1 MELILSY
8 SGLLLDGAKITVMV
22 SALSMLLAMVIGL
35 GAAMAKLSGSRALRW
50 LAEGYTGFIRGV
62 PELVLLLL
70 IFYGVP
76 TLIQSI
82 VEGLGNPDFRMS
94 VEPFS
99 FGIVTIGVIY
109 GGYATEVFRGAMQ
122 TVPKGQLE
130 AGYATGM
137 TRRQVFLRIMLPQLW
152 RFAIPGLGNVW
163 LVLQKATALMAII
176 NVQELMRSAQI
187 AAGATKEPFTFYFAA
202 SLIFLLITTISMI
215 ALRYAE
221 RYANRGIR
229 RAA

>member
-1 MELILSY
+1 MEQISAY
-8 SGLLLDGAKITVMV
+8 SGLLLDGAKVTVMV
-22 SALSMLLAMVIGL
+22 SVLAMLLAMIIGM
-35 GAAMAKLSGSRALRW
+35 AVAMAKLSDSRGLRW

-82 VEGLGNPDFRMS
+82 VEKLGDPDFRLA

-122 TVPKGQLE
+122 TVPRGQLE
-130 AGYATGM
+130 AGLAIGM
-137 TRRQVFLRIMLPQLW
+137 TRAQVFFRILVPQLW

-163 LVLQKATALMAII
+163 LVLQKATALMALI
-176 NVQELMRSAQI
+176 NVEELMRQTQV
-187 AAGATKEPFTFYFAA
+187 AAGATKEPFTFYLVA
-202 SLIFLLITTISMI
+202 SFIYLLITSVSMLG
-215 ALRYAE
+215 LRYAE
-221 RYANRGIR
+221 RRANRGIR

>member
-1 MELILSY
+1 MELIYSY
-8 SGLLLDGAKITVMV
+8 SGLLLDGAMVTVVV
-22 SALSMLLAMVIGL
+22 SVLAMLLAMVIGMA
-35 GAAMAKLSGSRALRW
+35 GAMAKLSGSRALRW
-50 LAEGYTGFIRGV
+50 TAEGYTGFIRGV

-76 TLIQSI
+76 TLIQTI
-82 VEGLGNPDFRMS
+82 VEGLGNPDFRLS
-94 VEPFS
+94 VEPYS
-99 FGIVTIGVIY
+99 FGIITIGVIY

-130 AGYATGM
+130 AGYAIGM
-137 TRRQVFLRIMLPQLW
+137 TGVQVFFRILVPQLW

-187 AAGATKEPFTFYFAA
+187 AAGATKQPFTFYFAA
-202 SLIFLLITTISMI
+202 SLIFLVITTVSMI
-215 ALRYAE
+215 GLRYAE
-221 RYANRGIR
+221 RRANRGIR